1 MILIISKDAESTTD
15 FVIDWLIKWKLSF
28 IRINDE
34 LYNDIEV
41 DFQNNLFKIKGIDIN
56 EFKVIWFRKY
66 SSSIGEISRNYLNKK
81 ISKSFGVFYSNEAS
95 AFRQFFLNELRKI
108 KKMKWL
114 TSPFFSTENKLLQM
128 KIAKEFGLLIPDS
141 YVITSKSDLIE
152 IIKLHNG
159 KDLITKPF
167 ENCIPLTLEGEYILM
182 KTSIINKHIDHI
194 PDFFPPALIQKRV
207 EKKFELRIFYLTGRF
222 FTTKII
228 DENKNEVDHR
238 VNALHFDC
246 RYEVYSLPTSV
257 EIKLQK
263 MLQHLDLNCASIDMI
278 IDNNDNYVFLEINAT
293 GQFTYHSVFNNTY
306 LDKEIALSLKTLY
319 ESYEKQN

>member
-15 FVIDWLIKWKLSF
+15 LVIDWLIKWKLSF

-141 YVITSKSDLIE
+141 YVITSKSDLIK

-222 FTTKII
+222 FTTRII

-246 RYEVYSLPTSV
+246 RYEVYYLPTSV